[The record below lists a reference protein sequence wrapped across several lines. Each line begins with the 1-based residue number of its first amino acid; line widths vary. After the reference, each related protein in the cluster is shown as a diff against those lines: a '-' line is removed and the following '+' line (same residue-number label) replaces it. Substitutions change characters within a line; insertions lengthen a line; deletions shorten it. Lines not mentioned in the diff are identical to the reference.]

1 MNKKPGKIKKAIEYS
16 LAFVAIFWVIQVIKY
31 LTGSTLAGLGI
42 LPRSVDGLLG
52 VVTAPLIH
60 ANFEHLIANTLPF
73 FFLSCLLFIFY
84 EKKASLYLVVIWI
97 TTGIITW
104 IIGRYASDMGY
115 YSHIGA
121 SGVIY
126 GLASFLV
133 FGGILSKNW
142 KLILVSILVLVFYS
156 GLIWG
161 MFPTESHVSW
171 EGHLAGAL
179 SGLLWVFLF
188 RKTLHRAI

>member
-1 MNKKPGKIKKAIEYS
+1 MNKKSGKIKKAVEYS
-16 LAFVAIFWVIQVIKY
+16 FAFVAIFWVIQVIKY
-31 LTGSTLAGLGI
+31 LTGNTLAGLGI

-52 VVTAPLIH
+52 ILTAPLIH
-60 ANFEHLIANTLPF
+60 GNFEHLIANTLPF

-84 EKKASLYLVVIWI
+84 EKKASLYLFMIWI

-104 IIGRYASDMGY
+104 LIGRYA
-115 YSHIGA
+115 SHIGA
-121 SGVIY
+121 SGIIY

-142 KLILVSILVLVFYS
+142 KLILVSILVVILYS

-161 MFPTESHVSW
+161 IFPTESHISW

-179 SGLLWVFLF
+179 SGLLWAFLF
-188 RKTLHRAI
+188 RKTLQRAPR

>member
-1 MNKKPGKIKKAIEYS
+1 MNKKSGKLKRAVEYS
-16 LAFVAIFWVIQVIKY
+16 FAFVAVFWVVQVIKY
-31 LTGSTLAGLGI
+31 LTGSTFVGLGI

-60 ANFEHLIANTLPF
+60 GDFEHLMANTLPF

-84 EKKASLYLVVIWI
+84 EKRASLYLFLIWI
-97 TTGIITW
+97 TAGLFTW
-104 IIGRYASDMGY
+104 IIGRYA
-115 YSHIGA
+115 SHIGA

-133 FGGILSKNW
+133 FGGIFSKNW

-161 MFPTESHVSW
+161 IFPTESHVSW

-179 SGLLWVFLF
+179 SGLLWAFLC
-188 RKTLHRAI
+188 RKTLQRSL

>member
-1 MNKKPGKIKKAIEYS
+1 MDKKSGKIKKAIEYS

-31 LTGSTLAGLGI
+31 LTGASLIGLGI

-52 VVTAPLIH
+52 IITAPLIH
-60 ANFEHLIANTLPF
+60 GDFEHLLANTLPF
-73 FFLSCLLFIFY
+73 FFLSFLLFVFY
-84 EKKASLYLVVIWI
+84 EKRASLYLFLIWI
-97 TTGIITW
+97 TAGLFTW
-104 IIGRYASDMGY
+104 IIGRYA
-115 YSHIGA
+115 SHIGA

-133 FGGILSKNW
+133 FGGIFSKNW

-161 MFPTESHVSW
+161 IFPTESHVSW

-179 SGLLWVFLF
+179 SGLLWAFLY
-188 RKTLHRAI
+188 RKTLQRST